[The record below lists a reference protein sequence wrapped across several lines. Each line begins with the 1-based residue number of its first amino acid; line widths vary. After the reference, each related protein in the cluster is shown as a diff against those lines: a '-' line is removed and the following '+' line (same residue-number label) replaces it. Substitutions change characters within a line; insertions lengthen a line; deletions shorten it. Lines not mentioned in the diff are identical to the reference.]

1 MIPKKENPIPVN
13 LEDVTTDLSAKDSL
27 EDLQVDLL
35 ADNRTTTIPTD
46 APTTNPP
53 PTTPFPT
60 RVVDPTPK
68 PTSPCT
74 GNTPDWV
81 DVDGYGCEWWE
92 VNDSPDCP
100 LHGDEYEG
108 TMGVANDNC
117 CYCAGT
123 AVSEK

>member
-1 MIPKKENPIPVN
+1 MN

-27 EDLQVDLL
+27 EDLQVDLPG
-35 ADNRTTTIPTD
+35 DNCTTTIPTD

-60 RVVDPTPK
+60 RVIDPTPK

-74 GNTPDWV
+74 DNTPDWV

-92 VNDSPDCP
+92 VNDLPGCP
-100 LHGDEYEG
+100 IFGDEFEG

-123 AVSEK
+123 AVSEE